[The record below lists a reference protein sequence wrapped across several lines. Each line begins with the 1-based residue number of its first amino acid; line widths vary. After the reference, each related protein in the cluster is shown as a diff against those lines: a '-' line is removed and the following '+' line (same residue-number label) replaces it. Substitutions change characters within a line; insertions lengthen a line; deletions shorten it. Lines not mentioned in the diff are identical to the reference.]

1 VITIRAPVDPRPPES
16 HSGLA
21 FRNRQPFGLKWEA
34 MSTAAETVTT
44 HPALSR
50 RRELGAT
57 SARSLLLTVLGEFV
71 LPRDEAVWTQVLID
85 VLGSLGVESKS
96 ARQALARTAAE
107 GLLASDRAGRRVRW
121 SLTEQ
126 GRRLLSDGAARIY
139 GFGSEARPWDGRWL
153 VLLVSVPEARRQL
166 RHRLRT
172 RLAWTGLGSPAPGVW
187 LTPDPGKQDEVADV
201 IADLELT
208 AVTSSFV
215 GPFGA
220 IGAQRQVVE
229 QAWDLAEVE
238 AAYEEFI
245 DTFADAV
252 PASPAEALAHQ
263 IHLVHAWRRFP
274 FLDPKLPGELLP
286 DEWAGARAAA
296 LFDTL
301 HSRWDWQAQQHWQK
315 LVGAR

>member
-1 VITIRAPVDPRPPES
+1 MEPSGSPPLPS
-16 HSGLA
+16 A
-21 FRNRQPFGLKWEA
+21 A
-34 MSTAAETVTT
+34 MGTAADTD

-71 LPRDEAVWTQVLID
+71 LPRGEPVWTQVLID
-85 VLGSLGVESKS
+85 ALGGLDVEPKS

-107 GLLASDRAGRRVRW
+107 GLLESDREGRRVRW

-126 GRRLLSDGAARIY
+126 GRGLLSDGAARIY
-139 GFGSEARPWDGRWL
+139 GFGTSVPAWDGRWL

-172 RLAWTGLGSPAPGVW
+172 RLAWAGLGSPAPGVW
-187 LTPDPGKQDEVADV
+187 LTPDPGKQAEAADV
-201 IADLELT
+201 IADLGLT
-208 AVTSSFV
+208 TATSSFV

-220 IGAQRQVVE
+220 IGTPRQVVE

-245 DTFADAV
+245 ATFSDAT
-252 PASPAEALAHQ
+252 PDGPAETLAHQ

-286 DEWAGARAAA
+286 DGWAGARAAA
-296 LFDTL
+296 LFERR
-301 HSRWDWQAQQHWQK
+301 HERWAPVAQQEWRR
-315 LVGAR
+315 LTGA